1 MEIKK
6 ILKSLKPSEVRK
18 ILNKTSLTVEEYA
31 VAVVAFIERNYRVKT
46 CEEYYMSLSKYNIL
60 LNRVLSKIEEY
71 INIKLFE

>member
-31 VAVVAFIERNYRVKT
+31 VAVGAFIERNYRVKT
-46 CEEYYMSLSKYNIL
+46 CEECYMSLSKYNIL